1 MKVLWQIAVITGVCF
16 VGEGISLIL
25 PIPFPSG
32 VIGMILLFLLLL
44 FKRIQPRDLKESTDF
59 LTDSMKFLFVPAG
72 VGVMQIFD
80 DIRNSFLPMVFICI
94 VTTVITFAATA
105 AAVNGTI
112 KFQQWLRVRRRKPV

>member
-1 MKVLWQIAVITGVCF
+1 MKILWQIGVIVGICF
-16 VGEGISLIL
+16 AGEGISLIM

-32 VIGMILLFLLLL
+32 VIGMIILFLMLL
-44 FKRIQPRDLKESTDF
+44 FKRIQSRDLKESTDF
-59 LTDSMKFLFVPAG
+59 LTDSMKFLFIPAG

-105 AAVNGTI
+105 AAVNGAI
-112 KFQQWLRVRRRKPV
+112 KFQQWLAARRRKSA